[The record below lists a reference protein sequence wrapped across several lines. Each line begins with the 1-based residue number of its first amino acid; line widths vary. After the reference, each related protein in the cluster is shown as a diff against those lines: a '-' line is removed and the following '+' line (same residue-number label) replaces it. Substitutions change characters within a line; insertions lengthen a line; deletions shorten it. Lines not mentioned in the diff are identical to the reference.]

1 MLSIL
6 TSLYLFIGSYAA
18 PTDEGVKVFSFDED
32 NGSATYVCG
41 STGISNPS
49 FLCLVPGSNR
59 LYSVAEGEGQSAA
72 YSLTFDADAR
82 TLDIHGS
89 SLTHRGAPCNI
100 CISPDGREVLTAN
113 YMGASVTAFP
123 ILPDGTLGEGRVAQF
138 EGSSADAARQNQPHL
153 HAVNFTPDGR
163 YLLANDLGT
172 DRIHIY
178 PQSAGQSSAID
189 ATYTDLVLPG
199 GTGPRHLCFSA
210 DGSRAYIIS
219 EISGEVFTL
228 AYTPGKKVPFKVIQ
242 TLKADPNDAEGSA
255 DIHLS
260 PDGRFLYASHRL
272 KGDGVS
278 IFSVGKDGKLSPVG
292 YQPTGIHP
300 RNFAITPNGRYL
312 LVACRDTN
320 AVEIY
325 ERDAATGL
333 LTDTHRRIYTQRP
346 VCLLFK

>member
-1 MLSIL
+1 MLSFL

-18 PTDEGVKVFSFDED
+18 STDEGIKVFAFDED
-32 NGSATYVCG
+32 AGKATYVCG
-41 STGISNPS
+41 TAGISNPS
-49 FLCLVPGSNR
+49 FLCLVPESNR
-59 LYSVAEGEGQSAA
+59 LYSVAEGDGQSAA
-72 YSLTFDADAR
+72 YSLTFDAATR
-82 TLDIHGS
+82 ALNIHGS
-89 SLTHRGAPCNI
+89 SLTHGGAPCNI

-123 ILPDGTLGEGRVAQF
+123 ILSDGTLGEGRVAQF
-138 EGSSADAARQNQPHL
+138 EGKSTDAARQEQPHL

-178 PQSAGQSSAID
+178 PQSADQSSAIE
-189 ATYTDLVLPG
+189 APYADLVLPG

-210 DGSRAYIIS
+210 DGTRAYLIS

-228 AYTPGKKVPFKVIQ
+228 AYTPDEKVPFKIIQ

-278 IFSVGKDGKLSPVG
+278 IFSVGKDGKLSPIG
-292 YQPTGIHP
+292 YQATGAHP

-325 ERDAATGL
+325 ERDSVTGL
-333 LTDTHRRIYTQRP
+333 LTDTQRRIYTQRP